1 MSWCRVVLLSSL
13 LTIVPTTTMAQHNV
27 LTPAEVA
34 AGYELLFNGTAVSSA
49 GSGIDW
55 VTYADGNETNTGIE
69 AGWKTFPTD
78 SAFGKDAQPRDI
90 RSKKKY
96 KDFTLSFDFWA
107 NGNAGVY
114 YRTLVKG
121 QFGWQTGVEFAIE
134 NNTTLAPWI
143 LSGAAYELIS
153 PPAPR
158 NYRTAN
164 WNSAKIIAI
173 GDSVEHW
180 LNGVRIV
187 SYKYWD
193 AQWQA
198 AMSGQ
203 TPGLNG
209 QRSKWNN
216 FTHFCRPTDRAT
228 TGFIPEGYLGIQ
240 GDHAGIVKFRNFK
253 VAPLTQW
260 PGTVVSIADSHDRN
274 ADAKA
279 MLLSRIGWSDQGQG
293 ATLKFDFSSPYE
305 ATVRD
310 ISGRALI
317 PSFKAAESGT
327 LFLDR
332 ATFRPGVYF
341 IKVKTVGLT
350 LSKTVT
356 LR

>member
-1 MSWCRVVLLSSL
+1 MSVCRVLSLSSVL
-13 LTIVPTTTMAQHNV
+13 AIVPVKAMAQHNT

-34 AGYELLFNGTAVSSA
+34 AGYELLFNGSAVSTA

-55 VTYADGNETNTGIE
+55 VTYADGNESNTNIE
-69 AGWKTFPTD
+69 AGWKTFPAD

-90 RSKKKY
+90 RSKKKF

-114 YRTLVKG
+114 YRTLVRG

-134 NNTTLAPWI
+134 NNTTLASWI
-143 LSGAAYELIS
+143 LTGAAYELI
-153 PPAPR
+153 PPPTPR

-193 AQWQA
+193 SQWQA

-203 TPGLNG
+203 IPGLTG

-216 FTHFCRPTDRAT
+216 FPHFSRPTSGAT
-228 TGFIPEGYLGIQ
+228 SGYIQEGYLGIQ
-240 GDHAGIVKFRNFK
+240 GDHGGTVKFRNFK
-253 VAPLTQW
+253 IAPLTQW
-260 PGTVVSIADSHDRN
+260 PGTAVSIVDGKDRN
-274 ADAKA
+274 ADARG
-279 MLLSRIGWSDQGQG
+279 MLLSKIGWLDHGQG
-293 ATLKFDFSSPYE
+293 ATLKLDFNSPYE
-305 ATVRD
+305 TTVSD
-310 ISGRALI
+310 VSGRALI
-317 PSFKAAESGT
+317 KGVKAGEPKA
-327 LFLDR
+327 LNLDR
-332 ATFRPGVYF
+332 ASFRPGVYF
-341 IKVKTVGLT
+341 VQVKTAGLV
-350 LSKTVT
+350 LNKTFT